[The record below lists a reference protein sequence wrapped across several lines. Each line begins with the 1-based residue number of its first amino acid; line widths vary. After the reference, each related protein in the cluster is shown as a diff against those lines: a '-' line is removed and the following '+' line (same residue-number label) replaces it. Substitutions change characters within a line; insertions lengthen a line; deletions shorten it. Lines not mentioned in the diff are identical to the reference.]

1 MYNISFPCVSNDE
14 SMRSSSLSPVFS
26 KVGAAARPKS
36 PPTLRRMYND
46 PPQPRTTVI
55 YPFVYSDNSSKSIRD
70 GRAGRLIDLLFL
82 FDVNVCCADSPL
94 GAVFVVRPSCSRSK
108 GYSGPSACAIFI
120 YQCISTER
128 ANYGPF
134 WLSPSIQHMW
144 ACWYIGEGHAVCPC
158 ACDAGNLAWLVSR
171 VLENL
176 KIGRLHPE
184 GP

>member
-70 GRAGRLIDLLFL
+70 GRAGRLIDILFL

-94 GAVFVVRPSCSRSK
+94 PAEGSVCCETGMLEIKRLLGTECLRDLHIPIYLHRACKLRAVLALSFD
-108 GYSGPSACAIFI
+108 
-120 YQCISTER
+120 STHV
-128 ANYGPF
+128 G
-134 WLSPSIQHMW
+134 L
-144 ACWYIGEGHAVCPC
+144 
-158 ACDAGNLAWLVSR
+158 LV
-171 VLENL
+171 
-176 KIGRLHPE
+176 HW
-184 GP
+184 